1 LLSKDYSLNS
11 QIAGSESADGNPC
24 VVYDVCF
31 NRSVVE
37 TAMSVKRLKLFLINM
52 ALTWLGQKYT
62 TKLSSGV
69 IKHFHILIYN
79 NNAELNKKKL
89 YSGCKQISSCPV
101 LSTKER
107 KLDDIQSELTHPKDL

>member
-1 LLSKDYSLNS
+1 LLTKDYSLDS

-69 IKHFHILIYN
+69 IKHFHISIYN
-79 NNAELNKKKL
+79 NNAELNKFFCIL
-89 YSGCKQISSCPV
+89 AINRFQAAQY
-101 LSTKER
+101 
-107 KLDDIQSELTHPKDL
+107 

>member
-1 LLSKDYSLNS
+1 LLSKDYSLDS
-11 QIAGSESADGNPC
+11 QIAGSESADGNLC

-62 TKLSSGV
+62 TTLSSDFKLPS
-69 IKHFHILIYN
+69 IKYKGKEVGRHTIRVDPSKGPMIS
-79 NNAELNKKKL
+79 EI
-89 YSGCKQISSCPV
+89 SGTIP
-101 LSTKER
+101 
-107 KLDDIQSELTHPKDL
+107 QSVK

>member
-1 LLSKDYSLNS
+1 MLSKDYSLDS
-11 QIAGSESADGNPC
+11 QIAGSESADGNLC

-62 TKLSSGV
+62 TTLSSGV
-69 IKHFHILIYN
+69 IKHFHISIYN
-79 NNAELNKKKL
+79 NNAELNIKKL